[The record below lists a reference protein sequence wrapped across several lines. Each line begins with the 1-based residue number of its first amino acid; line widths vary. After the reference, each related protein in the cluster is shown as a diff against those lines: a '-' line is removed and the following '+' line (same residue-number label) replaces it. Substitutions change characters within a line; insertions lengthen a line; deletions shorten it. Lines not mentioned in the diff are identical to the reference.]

1 MIANDA
7 SSPIPA
13 GASRRAGGVAR
24 FAYYY
29 GYFTARREMV

>member
-1 MIANDA
+1 MTPNGA
-7 SSPIPA
+7 SSPILA

-29 GYFTARREMV
+29 RYFAALAETV